1 MLAWAALGAAPWA
14 PAQSSRMAWDQLRQ
28 TMVDDEIVAAGV
40 TDKRVVASMRST
52 PRHEF
57 VPVNERRLAYY
68 DMALPIGSQQT
79 ISPPFVVAYM
89 TQALDPQPTDRVLEI
104 GTGSGYQAAVLAPLV
119 KDVYTIEIV
128 PELGRRAEKTLR
140 RLKYGN
146 VHPRV
151 GDGYAGW
158 PEAAPFDKI
167 IVTCSPES
175 PPQPL
180 VEQLAEGGRMVI
192 PVGERH
198 QQNLCLMRKVDGKLQ
213 RESLTATLFVPMTG
227 AAEASRK
234 VLPDPTRPRV
244 NNGGFEDEGPK
255 ERDQRRPAGWH
266 YVRQATLVEEADAP
280 QGGRF
285 VRFTN
290 RDPGR
295 GSQALQGFAID
306 GRKVAR
312 LKVAFQARGEG
323 VRNGP
328 SVTDVPRVVV
338 TFYDERRAAIA
349 DEPIGPLRGSFAWAP
364 VERTVAVPVKAREA
378 ILRIGLQ
385 GGVGQLDIDAIS
397 VSAVP

>member
-1 MLAWAALGAAPWA
+1 MGVALGCAAESA
-14 PAQSSRMAWDQLRQ
+14 AQSSRLAWDQLRRR
-28 TMVDDEIVAAGV
+28 MVDDEIVAAGV

-57 VPVNERRLAYY
+57 VPVNQRRLAYF

-79 ISPPFVVAYM
+79 ISPPYVVAYM

-146 VHPRV
+146 VHTRV

-158 PEAAPFDKI
+158 PDAAPFDKI

-175 PPQPL
+175 PPKPL

-198 QQNLCLMRKVDGKLQ
+198 QQNLCLMRKVDGELR

-227 AAEASRK
+227 AAEAGRK
-234 VLPDPTRPRV
+234 VLPDATRPRV
-244 NNGGFEDEGPK
+244 KNGGFEEEGPK
-255 ERDQRRPAGWH
+255 ERGQRQPAGWH
-266 YVRQATLVEEADAP
+266 YLRQAALVEDPDAP
-280 QGGRF
+280 EGTRF
-285 VRFTN
+285 LRFTN
-290 RDPGR
+290 SDPGR

-306 GRKVAR
+306 GRKVSR
-312 LKVAFQARGEG
+312 LRVAFQARGAG
-323 VRNGP
+323 LRNGP
-328 SVTDVPRVVV
+328 AVTDVPRVVV

-349 DEPIGPLRGSFAWAP
+349 DEPVGPLRGSFPWSSS
-364 VERTVAVPVKAREA
+364 ERIISAPVKAREA
-378 ILRIGLQ
+378 IVRVGLL
-385 GGVGQLDIDAIS
+385 GGVGQLDIDAVS
-397 VSAVP
+397 VSVAP